1 MTERLQ
7 GEFADN
13 SRTPST
19 ARRPP
24 LVWLLIALL
33 TAEFL
38 LMAGVSAYL
47 IIQLIVSTPVSVAS
61 GIAVF
66 VLTLVATVW
75 LAYIVVGTL
84 RGRAWI
90 RGAAIVWQ
98 VMQFAIGIG
107 CFQGLTATPAV
118 GWALI
123 VPAVVVVLLLLSRP
137 VVRATA
143 HRG

>member
-1 MTERLQ
+1 M
-7 GEFADN
+7 
-13 SRTPST
+13 
-19 ARRPP
+19 
-24 LVWLLIALL
+24 WLLIALL

-75 LAYIVVGTL
+75 LAYIVVGAL